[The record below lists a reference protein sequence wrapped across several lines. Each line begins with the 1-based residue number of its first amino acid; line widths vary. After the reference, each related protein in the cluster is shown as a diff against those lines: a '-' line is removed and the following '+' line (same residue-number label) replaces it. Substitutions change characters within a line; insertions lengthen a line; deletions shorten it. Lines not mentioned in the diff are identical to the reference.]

1 MPRTRRMK
9 SRSGIYHVMA
19 RGTDKQII
27 FEDTR
32 DYIFFRKMLFRY
44 SKEQNISIIAYCLMS
59 NHFHLLI
66 KDEQGEL
73 SLFMKRLQLTYV
85 KYFNDKYERC
95 GHLFQDR
102 FKSECVE
109 DDRYLLTVFRYI
121 LNNPVKAGICRVED
135 YRWSSYSD
143 YFDEDSETDLEII
156 RNYIDDDRRY
166 KDFIDAGNKEANEYE
181 DNTEFLLGIIRDDE
195 WAAQKVK
202 ELLGVNSVRDIGKYS
217 SREKNMDVAVLR
229 SNGLT
234 PKQIRRITG
243 IRTRNQPCMD
253 FD

>member
-1 MPRTRRMK
+1 MPRIRRMK

-32 DYIFFRKMLFRY
+32 DYLFFRKQVFRY

-143 YFDEDSETDLEII
+143 FFDEDVETDLAII
-156 RNYIDDDRRY
+156 RNYIDDDRKY
-166 KDFIDAGNKEANEYE
+166 KEFINAGNKEDNGSE
-181 DNTEFLLGIIRDDE
+181 DDTEILPKIYRDDE

-202 ELLGVNSVRDIGKYS
+202 ELLGVNNVRDVGKYTV
-217 SREKNMDVAVLR
+217 REKNEVAAILR

-243 IRTRNQPCMD
+243 IRTKDQPCMD
-253 FD
+253 FE